1 MTIVNIR
8 SKTQIIVLS
17 MFEYVKNIKLVLNE
31 MQNKLSYDLWST
43 D

>member
-17 MFEYVKNIKLVLNE
+17 MFEDVKNIKLVFNE
-31 MQNKLSYDLWST
+31 CKTNLVMIYG
-43 D
+43 